1 MKMSINNLYNIAF
14 LLLWCITASSIDVV
28 AANVFCPGQPS
39 ENFCDCG
46 GDCTGNPD
54 FCACDEAKACCL
66 GATPVVLCPDQ
77 PKENYCD
84 CDGDCTNKPEWCQ
97 CEDAQ
102 ECCGGTSPNLLPSS
116 FNSVFGKGE
125 SDNILCPGQPTENF
139 CDCEGDCTGNP
150 DFCAC
155 DEAKACCLGATPVVL
170 CPDQPA
176 QNYCDCTGDCTEEPQ
191 WCQCADAQKCCN
203 EYSLR
208 KKQSFFVLLSAVSVA
223 SFLIGFLFLYNKK
236 VKGRQ
241 SSLSEAAVSVKSP
254 PRSSSKSDDDVTV
267 GTANSHDL

>member
-28 AANVFCPGQPS
+28 AASVFCPGQPS

-54 FCACDEAKACCL
+54 FCACDE
-66 GATPVVLCPDQ
+66 
-77 PKENYCD
+77 
-84 CDGDCTNKPEWCQ
+84 DCTNKPEWCQ

-102 ECCGGTSPNLLPSS
+102 ECCGGTSSNLLPSS
-116 FNSVFGKGE
+116 FDSVFGKGE
-125 SDNILCPGQPTENF
+125 TGNILCPGQLTENF

-155 DEAKACCLGATPVVL
+155 DEAKACCADAIPVVL